1 MSYESAKYDYE
12 NFMDKMSD
20 FYFEMSRL
28 HNSVKKPFIGFLTL
42 FRAETMSDDERSRFD
57 FWEKEKCQE
66 FTDIVSNHGLYVECS
81 CNDWEVLP
89 FDPDVLPYSYYL
101 DFDNLIE
108 AVTEHTHGVSFGRAA
123 NPLEFNDYLKQVE
136 LDFNDISRIFR
147 YGVYKLDDIRY
158 EGLGNVEELCNELRE
173 QFSSSKLLKE
183 CENYVF
189 K

>member
-42 FRAETMSDDERSRFD
+42 FGTDRMSDEERRRFD

-66 FTDIVSNHGLYVECS
+66 FTDIVSNHGLYVESS

-108 AVTEHTHGVSFGRAA
+108 AVTEYTHGVSFGRAA
-123 NPLEFNDYLKQVE
+123 NPLEFNDYLRQVE

-173 QFSSSKLLKE
+173 QFSPSKLLKE
-183 CENYVF
+183 CENCVF